1 MGCFIL
7 WSPAWRST
15 ELPLNPISVVKPS
28 RSHLQSTGSRA
39 APSHSP
45 SLLSIHLNIS
55 VLKLPDVPF
64 MTEITCLGTDTR
76 ISLKV
81 RRIINGKINITKDTR
96 RALTVHPPPALPC
109 WGAPCFSISF
119 QGYWAQLRKENRPL
133 PGTLRA
139 VLGSRPDVFLP
150 SLESWVMR
158 LGSGITHRLCL
169 IRAAVVAL
177 LNSAGTI
184 RWSRWQTSL
193 IHVVL
198 PSAKWYLSPLRQ
210 TRYCRKPLQPTRLK
224 TPCKSKKKKG
234 GAWTY
239 FMAN

>member
-1 MGCFIL
+1 MQPCRRSCNYLSEKEGPVEFVGCFVL

-109 WGAPCFSISF
+109 QGAPCFSISF

-139 VLGSRPDVFLP
+139 VLGSCPDVFLP
-150 SLESWVMR
+150 SLES
-158 LGSGITHRLCL
+158 
-169 IRAAVVAL
+169 
-177 LNSAGTI
+177 
-184 RWSRWQTSL
+184 
-193 IHVVL
+193 
-198 PSAKWYLSPLRQ
+198 
-210 TRYCRKPLQPTRLK
+210 
-224 TPCKSKKKKG
+224 
-234 GAWTY
+234 
-239 FMAN
+239 